1 MIVYNIT
8 IKIAP
13 AIHHDWLRWQR
24 EEHIRDIM
32 ATGLFR
38 DWKMFRLLE
47 QDESDGI
54 TYVVQFFADSA
65 AAYEKYLADH
75 ALLLREKSFER
86 WGDQFIAFRSVMELV
101 K

>member
-13 AIHHDWLRWQR
+13 HIENDWLQWQR

-32 ATGLFR
+32 STGLFR
-38 DWKMFRLLE
+38 EWKMFRLLD

-54 TYVVQFFADSA
+54 TYIVQYFADSA
-65 AAYEKYLADH
+65 AQYEQYIAQH
-75 ALLLREKSFER
+75 ASLLREKSFER

-101 K
+101 Q